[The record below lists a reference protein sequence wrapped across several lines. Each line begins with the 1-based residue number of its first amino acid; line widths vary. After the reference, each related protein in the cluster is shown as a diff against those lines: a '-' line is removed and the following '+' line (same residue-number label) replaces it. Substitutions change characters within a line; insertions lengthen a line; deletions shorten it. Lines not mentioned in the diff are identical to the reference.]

1 MSELDRQLLW
11 QHGDQYNGES
21 IDPNSAAQDP
31 FLQFRTWFGAAEA
44 RQLPTVNAMSLATI
58 DSDGWPAVRIVLLKE
73 IDQRGLVFFTNYQ
86 SAKGQDLA
94 AHPRAALALHW
105 EPLHRQIRIV
115 GAVEKVSEA
124 ESDAYFAVRP
134 FGSQLGAIASPQ
146 SRPIER
152 SVLQARIDEL
162 ELEYRNVAP
171 TRPSWWGGYRV
182 VPHSFEFWQGQPSRL
197 HDRVRYRRDA
207 THGWLRER
215 LAP

>member
-11 QHGDQYNGES
+11 QHGNQYNGES
-21 IDPNSAAQDP
+21 IDPDTAAPDP
-31 FLQFRTWFGAAEA
+31 FIQFRTWFGAAEA
-44 RQLPTVNAMSLATI
+44 RQLPTVNAMSLATVT
-58 DSDGWPAVRIVLLKE
+58 SDGWPAVRIVLLKE

-86 SAKGQDLA
+86 SAKGEELGT
-94 AHPRAALALHW
+94 HPRAALALYW
-105 EPLHRQIRIV
+105 EPLHRQIRVV

-134 FGSQLGAIASPQ
+134 FVSQLGAIASPQ
-146 SRPIER
+146 SRPVER

-162 ELEYRNVAP
+162 EREHGGTAP
-171 TRPSWWGGYRV
+171 TRPPWWGGYRV
-182 VPHSFEFWQGQPSRL
+182 VPHSFEFWQGQPNRL

-207 THGWLRER
+207 TQGWLRDR